1 MNKIIVQMKSYYI
14 QEFLNVKETWRKSFK
29 IAVVILLIEN
39 IQMLSIYTEKLNDF
53 EYDQFL
59 NHIRNFI
66 DYFRSKFLYIY
77 QILHIVWKFNQ
88 HKNNIHNS
96 RTFIVKLSHFIA
108 GQLDFQNESVIDKK
122 LRPLIFG
129 NRKIEKNQLINLI
142 LSLFFQIHHGIL
154 QIPQLFCGFSLIT
167 DLFNFCINKKYSE
180 SINYFEWAGVILG
193 IMTIVQQIII
203 GSLINLH
210 QFDHR
215 MKNFDYLGK
224 FQQQK
229 IHLIYA
235 FQLLVI
241 ISSGIQ
247 ASVLIVQLLGVI
259 KSVIQIICDYNQEVF
274 IDYRISRLNLRI
286 VVLCTIYQILLMI
299 CQFGQPT
306 LKISIVLLILL
317 FYPPLIFLTNEILI
331 RQDIK
336 NTNYQTRNL
345 EKYIRRLYIMF
356 KQQVDLKKQQ
366 RLLDPQQS
374 LEIYTFI
381 SSHLRECKIQR
392 ERKMMKNIKLK
403 YKCFCQDFFTD
414 QDSFQSLESMK
425 QFAKGLIGQTFED
438 EIIEKANTNLIL
450 IYIYFLVQIK
460 KVPTQAIYEVIRL
473 SMIEKDQPLK
483 NQAIVNK
490 LKHDALQKFSD
501 IVKKNDLVNQRFVF
515 KKVYQYEESLSVLK
529 TNLCIVVKQE
539 KDFYGCI
546 LTQIID
552 IDMLLNVGF
561 KLIQNIR
568 MLENQFQL
576 LFKTNP
582 QNNECDTI
590 FNIFHKYVNYNKIR
604 PKLYRKEGQI
614 MMQFLQSA
622 EKIIYDPGSCVIQ
635 ITLLQPRGNVIRYT
649 RSFQRAIGYKDE
661 EIQDQNI
668 NRFMPQII
676 ANDHDLYLD
685 NFVERGR
692 INVVR
697 SAVRVILGK
706 TKSQFVVPINTR
718 LRIEASPIEF
728 GATALITPVNL
739 TYGYM
744 MLNESGQIEELTQN
758 LYEDVFEKH
767 LGLELDHVKGLDCLF
782 FIPELGK
789 IWDNLFDDHFEKLDK
804 KFDCQLILPLITK
817 QMSRSLIRSR
827 SNIFSKT
834 NIQTN
839 IAKQFENLPHENVV
853 YQISI
858 HLMSLIT
865 INLKLVIVEIPEY
878 KQLMN
883 QKITSRQLLQLRNRS
898 SQLINISS
906 SKDLPTQKVDLA
918 LSSLNSPPGGI
929 TYECDL
935 EYENLIEDIK
945 MIEELKNQLATINM
959 NNTAQ
964 NNQNDPFLLQNSD
977 NQLEGRIIEF
987 RNDPSEQSNE
997 FSEADSDFKEN
1008 AQDQNIQYNNGS
1020 VGSRSSQNNT
1030 TALKRQIKDCLSDSK
1045 GLGIRTKLFL
1055 ALIYF
1060 LITSGFLI
1068 NYLILYFN
1076 FQKIHEN
1083 QKYEN
1088 LPFEFS
1094 YYYNEFIIGQSYLDY
1109 DQFNFTQLSQISFQY
1124 FMINIKNIDK
1134 TISLLPHVN
1143 IINNLTMETRIL
1155 NIMSQLTKVLNMNH
1169 SINQNE
1175 FYNNTD
1181 SFNLQIGEIENAN
1194 STKQLLSL
1202 SIFVTVEEIIL
1213 FILLGQYI
1221 YFCVQIIKMKQ
1232 KIYKLFCTFSK
1243 EVIQEQFVQFSS
1255 LYTQLNNTRFRNHE
1269 TDEEQFET
1277 TMMRQYQKTVSSNML
1292 DKHNRVGKQ
1301 ISQKQTNTAQIFFFL
1316 FIFMYAFICS
1326 CYFIGSFIL
1335 QQVTQQNVS
1344 SRYQEKTSFSITFN
1358 SLASTFAQQTILL
1371 NTTITSDMTDYYNV
1385 AVQQLGLLTTNL
1397 TLYQEDQNY
1406 QVYQILVQNLC
1417 SLFLSELSYSYQEYQ
1432 DLFTLQQCQSMQILD
1447 QGLSSVVQHLFSNQF
1462 DFFQVTSTSSHN
1474 TIIKE
1479 QYQDP
1484 TIQLL
1489 RLYAQY
1495 GFQVIIEL
1503 LTNQIISM
1511 IDSTFLVNTIMFIF
1525 ACVIMSVSLIATKI
1539 TIEKVKQQYQQSKQ
1553 LLTLFPFDRLME
1565 NAYVIS
1571 FITHDLRFSV

>member
-29 IAVVILLIEN
+29 ISVVILLIEN
-39 IQMLSIYTEKLNDF
+39 IQMLSIYTQNINDF

-66 DYFRSKFLYIY
+66 DYFRFYTLFGNSINLRIIFVIVGLLLQYLVILLLLS
-77 QILHIVWKFNQ
+77 QILKQKLMMTKNQ
-88 HKNNIHNS
+88 DLQ
-96 RTFIVKLSHFIA
+96 FLSIE
-108 GQLDFQNESVIDKK
+108 QNLETK
-122 LRPLIFG
+122 G
-129 NRKIEKNQLINLI
+129 EKNHLTNLI
-142 LSLFFQIHHGIL
+142 LSLFFQIYHGIL
-154 QIPQLFCGFSLIT
+154 QIPLIFCGFSLIT
-167 DLFNFCINKKYSE
+167 DLFNFCINNKYPE
-180 SINYFEWAGVILG
+180 SINYFEWVGFIFG
-193 IMTIVQQIII
+193 IMTIGQQIII

-215 MKNFDYLGK
+215 MKNFDFLGK

-229 IHLIYA
+229 IHFIYA

-241 ISSGIQ
+241 FLSGLQ
-247 ASVLIVQLLGVI
+247 ASVLIVQLLGII
-259 KSVIQIICDYNQEVF
+259 KSVIQIICDFNQEVF

-286 VVLCTIYQILLMI
+286 VVFTVIYQILLMI

-331 RQDIK
+331 RQDLK
-336 NTNYQTRNL
+336 NTNYQTRDL
-345 EKYIRRLYIMF
+345 EKYIRRLYIIF

-392 ERKMMKNIKLK
+392 ERKLLRNIKLK
-403 YKCFCQDFFTD
+403 YKCFCQDFFKD
-414 QDSFQSLESMK
+414 IDDSFQSLESMK

-438 EIIEKANTNLIL
+438 EIIEKANSNLIL

-460 KVPTQAIYEVIRL
+460 KVPTQAIYEVIRF

-483 NQAIVNK
+483 QQAIIYK
-490 LKHDALQKFSD
+490 LKKDALQKFSEL
-501 IVKKNDLVNQRFVF
+501 VKKNDLVNQKFVF
-515 KKVYQYEESLSVLK
+515 KKVYQYEESLNVLK
-529 TNLCIVVKQE
+529 TNLCLVVKLE

-552 IDMLLNVGF
+552 INTLLDFGF
-561 KLIQNIR
+561 KLIKNIR
-568 MLENQFQL
+568 ILENQFQL

-590 FNIFHKYVNYNKIR
+590 FNIFQKYVNYNKVR
-604 PKLYRKEGQI
+604 PKLYRRDGQI

-649 RSFQRAIGYKDE
+649 RSFQKAIGYKDE

-697 SAVRVILGK
+697 NAVRVILGK

-718 LRIEASPIEF
+718 LRIEASLTEF

-739 TYGYM
+739 KYGYM

-758 LYEDVFEKH
+758 LYENVFEKY
-767 LGLELDHVKGLDCLF
+767 LGLELDYVRGLDCLF

-789 IWDNLFDDHFEKLDK
+789 IWPSLFDDDFEKLDK
-804 KFDCQLILPLITK
+804 RFECQLILPLITK
-817 QMSRSLIRSR
+817 QISRSQIRSR
-827 SNIFSKT
+827 SNQFSKT
-834 NIQTN
+834 NLQTS
-839 IAKQFENLPHENVV
+839 IAKQFENQPHENVV
-853 YQISI
+853 YQVTL

-883 QKITSRQLLQLRNRS
+883 QKITSKQLLQLRSRS
-898 SQLINISS
+898 SQLINSS
-906 SKDLPTQKVDLA
+906 SQNDIPTQKADLI
-918 LSSLNSPPGGI
+918 LSSLNSPLGGI
-929 TYECDL
+929 TNECDL
-935 EYENLIEDIK
+935 EYQNLIEEIK
-945 MIEELKNQLATINM
+945 MIEELKNQLATINI
-959 NNTAQ
+959 NSTTQ

-977 NQLEGRIIEF
+977 NQFERRVIEF
-987 RNDPSEQSNE
+987 QKNPSEQSNE

-1008 AQDQNIQYNNGS
+1008 AQDQKIQYNGS

-1030 TALKRQIKDCLSDSK
+1030 NALKRQIKECLYDQK
-1045 GLGIRTKLFL
+1045 GLSMRTKLFL
-1055 ALIYF
+1055 VLVYIV
-1060 LITSGFLI
+1060 IMSGFFL
-1068 NYLILYFN
+1068 NYFMFYFN

-1083 QKYEN
+1083 QQYEN
-1088 LPFEFS
+1088 LPFQFS
-1094 YYYNEFIIGQSYLDY
+1094 YYYNEFIIGQSYLNYDY
-1109 DQFNFTQLSQISFQY
+1109 FNFVQLSQIAFQY
-1124 FMINIKNIDK
+1124 YMINIKNIDK
-1134 TISLLPHVN
+1134 TIALLPHIN
-1143 IINNLTMETRIL
+1143 IISNLTMETRIL
-1155 NIMSQLTKVLNMNH
+1155 NIMLQLTKVLNMNN

-1181 SFNLQIGEIENAN
+1181 SFNIQIGQIENTN
-1194 STKQLLSL
+1194 STKNLFSL
-1202 SIFVTVEEIIL
+1202 SIFVIVEEIIL
-1213 FILLGQYI
+1213 FILLGEYI
-1221 YFCVQIIKMKQ
+1221 YFYVQIIKMKQ

-1269 TDEEQFET
+1269 TDEEQFQS
-1277 TMMRQYQKTVSSNML
+1277 TMMRQYQKTASSTML
-1292 DKHNRVGKQ
+1292 VKHNKVGKQ
-1301 ISQKQTNTAQIFFFL
+1301 ISFKQTTSAQIFFFL
-1316 FIFMYAFICS
+1316 FIFLYALVCS
-1326 CYFIGSFIL
+1326 CYFVGSLIL
-1335 QQVTQQNVS
+1335 QQVTSQNVTA
-1344 SRYQEKTSFSITFN
+1344 RYQEKTQFSITFN
-1358 SLASTFAQQTILL
+1358 SLVSTFAQQTILL
-1371 NTTITSDMTDYYNV
+1371 HTTITSEQAKYYDV

-1397 TLYQEDQNY
+1397 SLYQEDQNF
-1406 QVYQILVQNLC
+1406 QVYGILVENLC
-1417 SLFLSELSYSYQEYQ
+1417 SLFLSELSYSYQNYK
-1432 DLFTLQQCQSMQILD
+1432 DLFTLDQCQSIQILD
-1447 QGLSSVVQHLFSNQF
+1447 QGLSSVVQDLFSNQF
-1462 DFFQVTSTSSHN
+1462 DFLQAISTSSFSAFQ
-1474 TIIKE
+1474 KQ

-1484 TIQLL
+1484 AIQVQ

-1511 IDSTFLVNTIMFIF
+1511 IDQTFLVNTIMFIF
-1525 ACVIMSVSLIATKI
+1525 ACTIMSVSLIATKI

-1553 LLTLFPFDRLME
+1553 LLTLFPFDKLME

-1571 FITHDLRFSV
+1571 FITHDLHFSV